1 MHGHLDRLAH
11 RQHVHAVHL
20 DARHVVAARVVVRV
34 GRATLLGSA
43 HAVLVVLANV
53 DERQLPQRSHV
64 HGLVELALVGRA
76 VSVKCHRH
84 AAVALV
90 LVRKRQPRAHG
101 HLRADDAVAAEEVSI
116 RLVHVHRSALTL
128 GAALRLTE
136 QLAQHALNRV
146 AARELL
152 AVIAVRRDQA
162 VVEGRRRLHADD
174 NGLLAVV
181 KVAETLDELGLVQRV
196 ARNLH
201 PSHLEH
207 QLVHVQQLRLGHIRE
222 VGRHVDVVGDV
233 RDVELDPYAVARRG
247 A

>member
-1 MHGHLDRLAH
+1 M
-11 RQHVHAVHL
+11 
-20 DARHVVAARVVVRV
+20 
-34 GRATLLGSA
+34 
-43 HAVLVVLANV
+43 
-53 DERQLPQRSHV
+53 
-64 HGLVELALVGRA
+64 
-76 VSVKCHRH
+76 
-84 AAVALV
+84 
-90 LVRKRQPRAHG
+90 
-101 HLRADDAVAAEEVSI
+101 LRC
-116 RLVHVHRSALTL
+116 
-128 GAALRLTE
+128 
-136 QLAQHALNRV
+136 
-146 AARELL
+146 
-152 AVIAVRRDQA
+152 
-162 VVEGRRRLHADD
+162 LHADD